1 MKDLHS
7 HIAPVVSLIPAVI
20 TATASG
26 AAVDL
31 QGFNAAELLIMTGA
45 IASAGDF
52 TVKMQHSDTTTS
64 GDFADCAAKDV
75 LGSLP
80 ATLAADSVYR
90 QGYRG
95 GKRYVRHVI
104 TKNGGT
110 SIIAGI
116 MVLKGHAADTPVA

>member
-7 HIAPVVSLIPAVI
+7 HISPVVSLIPAAI
-20 TATASG
+20 AATASG
-26 AAVDL
+26 SAIDL
-31 QGFNAAELLIMTGA
+31 QGFNSAEFLVNTGA
-45 IASAGDF
+45 IASAGDY
-52 TVKMQHSDTTTS
+52 TVKVQHSDTTTG
-64 GDFADCAAKDV
+64 GDFADCATADL

-80 ATLAADSVYR
+80 ASLAADTVYR
-90 QGYRG
+90 VGYKG

-116 MVLKGHAADTPVA
+116 LVIRGHPVDGPVA